1 MRPVILCLAALATP
15 LAVVAAEV
23 GEKAATTRS
32 DSPNREYEWPQWRG
46 PRGTGVAPRANP
58 PVEWSESRNVR
69 WKTDLP
75 GLGHS
80 SPIVWRHRVFLTSAV
95 PVGEKL
101 ESRYS
106 GAPGAHDNLPVTQR
120 HQFVVLAVD
129 RKSGRIVW
137 EETLKTAL
145 PHEGGHYTGS
155 LASASPVTDGE
166 HLFAFFGSQG
176 LYCLNFDGELRWEK
190 DLGRMNSKHGH
201 GEGSSPALH
210 GDTIVVNWDHEGQS
224 SLVALHKSTGKQR
237 WKVPREEVT
246 SWATPIIVVLSGR
259 AQVVV
264 PGTQR
269 MRGYELESG
278 KVVWE
283 CGGLSANVVASPVAA
298 DGMLFAGSS
307 YEKRSL
313 LALRLEDARGDIT
326 GSDKVV
332 WKTRQRTPYVP
343 SPLLYGD
350 ALYYLRHYQG
360 IVTRVE
366 ARTGKDS
373 PGAFRLG
380 GIRDVYAS
388 PVGAAG
394 RVYITDRYGLTLV
407 IEHDDSPEVLARN
420 QLDDDFSAS
429 AAVVGGE
436 IFLRGEKYLYCLAET
451 NVKKKQSGSSA
462 QK

>member
-1 MRPVILCLAALATP
+1 M
-15 LAVVAAEV
+15 
-23 GEKAATTRS
+23 
-32 DSPNREYEWPQWRG
+32 
-46 PRGTGVAPRANP
+46 
-58 PVEWSESRNVR
+58 
-69 WKTDLP
+69 
-75 GLGHS
+75 
-80 SPIVWRHRVFLTSAV
+80 
-95 PVGEKL
+95 
-101 ESRYS
+101 
-106 GAPGAHDNLPVTQR
+106 
-120 HQFVVLAVD
+120 
-129 RKSGRIVW
+129 
-137 EETLKTAL
+137 
-145 PHEGGHYTGS
+145 
-155 LASASPVTDGE
+155 
-166 HLFAFFGSQG
+166 
-176 LYCLNFDGELRWEK
+176 
-190 DLGRMNSKHGH
+190 
-201 GEGSSPALH
+201 
-210 GDTIVVNWDHEGQS
+210 
-224 SLVALHKSTGKQR
+224 
-237 WKVPREEVT
+237 
-246 SWATPIIVVLSGR
+246 
-259 AQVVV
+259 
-264 PGTQR
+264 
-269 MRGYELESG
+269 
-278 KVVWE
+278 VWE